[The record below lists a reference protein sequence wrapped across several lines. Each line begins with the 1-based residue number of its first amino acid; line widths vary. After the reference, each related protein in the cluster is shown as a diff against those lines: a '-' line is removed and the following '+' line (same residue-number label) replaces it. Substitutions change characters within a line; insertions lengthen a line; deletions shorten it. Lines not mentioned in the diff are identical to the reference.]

1 MAQIP
6 PRSVMGPP
14 QRFPKSGAN
23 KSPTS
28 RFNRIRVG
36 DAMKKLSFGTAAF
49 AAAIAASAVSAAD
62 LPGAPAYK
70 APVAVPVAY
79 SWTGCYVGV
88 EGGAN
93 FGRSRH
99 TSAGSGGGPAG
110 DITPEFNLS
119 GGLVGGEFGCNY
131 QVGGFVFGIE
141 GDGSWT
147 NKKGS
152 ANNILPF
159 NAAASETHEKTLWTA
174 RGRIGYAWDRV
185 LFYVTGGGAWANA
198 GITVTGPGATA
209 TEDRTIGG
217 WTAGG
222 GVEWAVWQSLTAKVE
237 YLYVDFGNP
246 AFFNPPPAANFA
258 DRAGGI
264 HLVDHVVRAGLSW
277 HFGPN
282 GY

>member
-1 MAQIP
+1 
-6 PRSVMGPP
+6 
-14 QRFPKSGAN
+14 
-23 KSPTS
+23 
-28 RFNRIRVG
+28 
-36 DAMKKLSFGTAAF
+36 
-49 AAAIAASAVSAAD
+49 
-62 LPGAPAYK
+62 
-70 APVAVPVAY
+70 
-79 SWTGCYVGV
+79 
-88 EGGAN
+88 
-93 FGRSRH
+93 
-99 TSAGSGGGPAG
+99 
-110 DITPEFNLS
+110 
-119 GGLVGGEFGCNY
+119 
-131 QVGGFVFGIE
+131 VFGIE

-147 NKKGS
+147 DTKGS

-159 NAAASETHEKTLWTA
+159 NTAATSETHEKTLWTA

>member
-28 RFNRIRVG
+28 SFNRIRVG

-62 LPGAPAYK
+62 LPRAPAYK
-70 APVAVPVAY
+70 APVAAPVAY

-99 TSAGSGGGPAG
+99 TSNGLIGPAG

-131 QVGGFVFGIE
+131 QVSSFVFGIE

-147 NKKGS
+147 DTEGRG
-152 ANNILPF
+152 NNIF
-159 NAAASETHEKTLWTA
+159 
-174 RGRIGYAWDRV
+174 
-185 LFYVTGGGAWANA
+185 
-198 GITVTGPGATA
+198 
-209 TEDRTIGG
+209 
-217 WTAGG
+217 
-222 GVEWAVWQSLTAKVE
+222 
-237 YLYVDFGNP
+237 
-246 AFFNPPPAANFA
+246 
-258 DRAGGI
+258 
-264 HLVDHVVRAGLSW
+264 
-277 HFGPN
+277 
-282 GY
+282 